1 MKHAVAR
8 KFLALATL
16 TITMATLPGYSQTAQ
31 PAATPAPAA
40 PAAAAPAP
48 PQKGMVWV
56 NTASGVY
63 HLEGSKFYGKTK
75 KGKYMTE
82 ADAQKAGYHAAKEN
96 GGKP

>member
-1 MKHAVAR
+1 MKHTAAGN
-8 KFLALATL
+8 FFAFAAL
-16 TITMATLPGYSQTAQ
+16 TISLVALPAQSQSTQ
-31 PAATPAPAA
+31 PAASKPAA
-40 PAAAAPAP
+40 AQSAAAPAP

-82 ADAQKAGYHAAKEN
+82 ADAKQAGYHAAKEN

>member
-1 MKHAVAR
+1 MNRTTVR
-8 KFLALATL
+8 NFVALAALTVTL
-16 TITMATLPGYSQTAQ
+16 AAWPAQSQST
-31 PAATPAPAA
+31 APAA
-40 PAAAAPAP
+40 PAQAAQPAAAPAP

-63 HLEGSKFYGKTK
+63 HMEGTKFYGKTK

-96 GGKP
+96 GKP